1 MNIKNAIKKANFLLE
16 KNNIKSAILDSEI
29 LLSEA
34 VKKDRKF
41 VILNPETKL
50 KPKNLNYFFQLIKER
65 SKGKPVAYLNK
76 KKEFWKHEFKI
87 EKDVLIPRPD
97 SELIIEETLRITK
110 NKNKLRV
117 LDIGVGSGCI
127 LLSVLKEKKDFYGI
141 GVDISS
147 KCLNLCKENS
157 LKLGLEKRIKL
168 FKSDIDNFKYG
179 KYDLIL
185 SNPPYINL
193 LDLKYLEKDVNYEPK
208 LALNGGIDGLSNIRN
223 VINNSFSLLK
233 KNGKLILEIGFDQ
246 KNRVKKILK
255 DNGFYINKVLKD
267 YAKKDRCIV
276 STKL

>member
-76 KKEFWKHEFKI
+76 KKEFWKYEFKI

>member
-76 KKEFWKHEFKI
+76 KKEFWKYEFKI

-157 LKLGLEKRIKL
+157 LKLNE
-168 FKSDIDNFKYG
+168 
-179 KYDLIL
+179 
-185 SNPPYINL
+185 
-193 LDLKYLEKDVNYEPK
+193 YELHK
-208 LALNGGIDGLSNIRN
+208 
-223 VINNSFSLLK
+223 
-233 KNGKLILEIGFDQ
+233 
-246 KNRVKKILK
+246 
-255 DNGFYINKVLKD
+255 
-267 YAKKDRCIV
+267 
-276 STKL
+276 